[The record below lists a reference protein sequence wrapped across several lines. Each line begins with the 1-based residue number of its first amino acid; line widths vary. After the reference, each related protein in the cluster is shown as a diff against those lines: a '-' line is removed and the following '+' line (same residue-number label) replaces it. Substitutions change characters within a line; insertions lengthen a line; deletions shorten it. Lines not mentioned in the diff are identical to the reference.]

1 MIRRRL
7 AALSVLALATAA
19 GFSASQAVADGPAP
33 SVPAPVE
40 RVEQYYVTGPSADYA
55 VDTGAIGTVDPVVW
69 DLPGD
74 AARSAV
80 VEASFQYRTIGAGP
94 FVVTLRVHQV
104 GGETPAVEPAQLTL
118 APAPDGDTT
127 SVRFL
132 VPDVPGGHTYKAF
145 VSVNSHPTPGHNR
158 IATRKLLVTVELSPS

>member
-7 AALSVLALATAA
+7 VLLFVLLLATVA
-19 GFSASQAVADGPAP
+19 GFTASQALADNPTPAVP
-33 SVPAPVE
+33 SPVE
-40 RVEQYYVTGPSADYA
+40 RVEAFYAIGPSADYA

-118 APAPDGDTT
+118 APAPDGDST

-132 VPDVPGGHTYKAF
+132 VPDLPGGHTYKAF
-145 VSVNSHPTPGHNR
+145 VSVNSHPTPAHNR